1 MSRIIFNP
9 STGNIESADNVTSP
23 LKPLGERF
31 FAGGNPLPE
40 DPTKPVNPWAPKP
53 IGPVLPN
60 KMMAAKGGLARQ
72 PFAPEN
78 KVRLVKP
85 TYGLSGYEKRKL
97 SGDQTTY
104 KPTSYDKN
112 IAGEY
117 RNIEGATTSRD
128 KFGGGVKLTST
139 QVDAIKADLPKGINL
154 VSSGPKHNKNWYYQF
169 DFYPGGG
176 FKKSK
181 PPIRFS
187 SVAATDAN
195 LDLILDEHERL
206 SKKYHSKRMSDADFK
221 EWRLQPENVEL
232 TREEVAKKLNKMGK
246 TTMLDNKW
254 TVSNINMTQDKLGL
268 KFIRGEADAIKIIN
282 ELSSNSKQ
290 VIKRINAIP
299 DPKLREQTFRQEANK
314 LISADTRAK
323 RYGNFE
329 PSGGPE
335 GKLWKNFWEAS
346 VGTKTGDRIKMSG
359 TFNGKSLRFEKNWPK
374 DKNGYVDWQAIDSK
388 TGQPAWKQ
396 VTFTDMTTPKGKVTF
411 TYDNLAKQ
419 IDNTFG
425 KGSFSR
431 ATKDYATQAELYGSK
446 RIKDKASGKTLALGQ
461 YLARDAIIQ
470 EYKALNNGAM
480 PDEDFIQ
487 RRIRAYSQAQVH
499 HIEGVEINPYR
510 VQLVSRAANFGVR
523 DAHKK
528 YKSGEFTKKQFIKE
542 IQRISKAHGGIQ
554 FMVDGKIYGD
564 KPNPIKVYKSIVKD
578 LKVNKNRAGMI
589 IRGIRNRLAN
599 MFQSAPLPKGVK
611 LPIGATAAA
620 LDFMIFSGFFGMPL
634 PEAGLGSS
642 QWLIKNPEAAQRF
655 GKAINALIEGNMTMR
670 EVTEQHGKDLQAI
683 IKDLMGLQMPKS
695 VGKDDPLLNE
705 RLKQMDD
712 SMNWAIDIKDMIKVP
727 PQGLREGGRVGF
739 ADGTPND
746 DKSDEEILEWI
757 KNQMF
762 EMEQGW
768 NTGKSVPGK
777 ILDVARVDNWPYYA
791 ARMLRAGMNVAEV
804 SAKLPFVSI
813 DLLQKLATRPAFKI
827 KEAEPRSSAS
837 IGMGEKYMEG
847 VDDSWLT
854 DQPYNKL
861 EGTGLFTEAFQNL
874 MPGAF
879 SEKTGLDSLIEG
891 MEDKMI
897 AQGQSK
903 WPTIA
908 GKNIEMG
915 LDITLPFGYVMAAN
929 KYNALKKSL
938 APYVA
943 GRNVDEV
950 IEETLTDKGMNR
962 RDFNKLLVTSGAIG
976 ALKYLGLDK
985 LLKGATR
992 NPIPGPIKM
1001 IERSSTKMP
1010 VWFPKFI
1017 DKVNDKMTYHG
1028 DGMWSFTGTDDFLPG
1043 FHIERIGEDYHISG
1057 KNAYEQDFQITYE
1070 APKWEGDADGSYYNS
1085 GEFIVED
1092 SVPVRSGPDDVD
1104 FDGEVV
1110 EELHDV
1116 LGGTKGME
1124 EIGTGKKVDEM
1135 TKGEIQVDWAEGRA
1149 QSAYDEARDAGEFD
1163 VE

>member
-60 KMMAAKGGLARQ
+60 KMMAAKGGRVKGAGPLLLA
-72 PFAPEN
+72 PALAPGLAKALGITIGGLGAWAGAQKVQNYLEKNPEHAQKVWSVLDPSTAIASTLSNLLKRPKDESKEEIVERIETIKKEPNQEPPEDPWDPN
-78 KVRLVKP
+78 KLLEILEST
-85 TYGLSGYEKRKL
+85 TYNIAESRVKRKAWNYVQQKINERAIEL
-97 SGDQTTY
+97 GKKYPHEPLKRRNILGTEFN
-104 KPTSYDKN
+104 KFLGKN
-112 IAGEY
+112 IDVAGVKKDGTISY
-117 RNIEGATTSRD
+117 RKGWKEGNQRDTDLISVVDERETARITEEKPFRDQGYVPTKEFIKILEAKGIENSPVKGQNRTNIE
-128 KFGGGVKLTST
+128 KMIT
-139 QVDAIKADLPKGINL
+139 QFADTYNIELKPRG
-154 VSSGPKHNKNWYYQF
+154 
-169 DFYPGGG
+169 
-176 FKKSK
+176 KSK
-181 PPIRFS
+181 
-187 SVAATDAN
+187 N
-195 LDLILDEHERL
+195 L
-206 SKKYHSKRMSDADFK
+206 
-221 EWRLQPENVEL
+221 
-232 TREEVAKKLNKMGK
+232 
-246 TTMLDNKW
+246 
-254 TVSNINMTQDKLGL
+254 
-268 KFIRGEADAIKIIN
+268 
-282 ELSSNSKQ
+282 
-290 VIKRINAIP
+290 
-299 DPKLREQTFRQEANK
+299 
-314 LISADTRAK
+314 
-323 RYGNFE
+323 
-329 PSGGPE
+329 
-335 GKLWKNFWEAS
+335 
-346 VGTKTGDRIKMSG
+346 
-359 TFNGKSLRFEKNWPK
+359 
-374 DKNGYVDWQAIDSK
+374 GYW
-388 TGQPAWKQ
+388 
-396 VTFTDMTTPKGKVTF
+396 
-411 TYDNLAKQ
+411 
-419 IDNTFG
+419 
-425 KGSFSR
+425 
-431 ATKDYATQAELYGSK
+431 
-446 RIKDKASGKTLALGQ
+446 
-461 YLARDAIIQ
+461 
-470 EYKALNNGAM
+470 
-480 PDEDFIQ
+480 
-487 RRIRAYSQAQVH
+487 
-499 HIEGVEINPYR
+499 
-510 VQLVSRAANFGVR
+510 
-523 DAHKK
+523 
-528 YKSGEFTKKQFIKE
+528 
-542 IQRISKAHGGIQ
+542 
-554 FMVDGKIYGD
+554 
-564 KPNPIKVYKSIVKD
+564 
-578 LKVNKNRAGMI
+578 
-589 IRGIRNRLAN
+589 
-599 MFQSAPLPKGVK
+599 VK
-611 LPIGATAAA
+611 LPSEEEI
-620 LDFMIFSGFFGMPL
+620 DIIVKQNL
-634 PEAGLGSS
+634 PEDSKVEVIKNLIKENDLQSFSQINKALRYEGYSSSSSEFLKKHFPHLKGAHFSDKDFVYSKKVPAVISRLRKKLIENWGSPTMEKFLTS
-642 QWLIKNPEAAQRF
+642 KKKAEGFGETVHLMHTEQKKKKSETPYNFADLAFGSEEENFQYNRSLDNMRTSFTRALQKIKYDYEGKNLDQEINVPYNLRQEFNFPKKMTVRKYVDRLNYMLTDLSYLTEGKVRGELLDIVGNKMKFIKNP
-655 GKAINALIEGNMTMR
+655 AINYSIIPGKGMLEGQLKKYEGLFQKFKNEVIDGKNTGRLLIGEDGYPVLKKGKKLTQNQAEILMTIVEGLAD
-670 EVTEQHGKDLQAI
+670 QFA
-683 IKDLMGLQMPKS
+683 S
-695 VGKDDPLLNE
+695 VEGSKPVSLETVKETFKPLA
-705 RLKQMDD
+705 KK
-712 SMNWAIDIKDMIKVP
+712 A
-727 PQGLREGGRVGF
+727 EGGPVVPSVPYRENF
-739 ADGTPND
+739 ADGTPHD

-757 KNQMF
+757 RNQMF

-827 KEAEPRSSAS
+827 KKAEPRSSAS

-985 LLKGATR
+985 LLKGAAR

-1001 IERSSTKMP
+1001 LERSSTKMP

-1043 FHIERIGEDYHISG
+1043 FHIERIGDDYHISG

-1124 EIGTGKKVDEM
+1124 EIGTGKKVDKM